1 MTPEE
6 EGAVLALAEEYS
18 NNNIEL
24 VKTKHWLLVALTS
37 HVSRELN
44 APEREVR
51 QVLKEKFFTESP
63 EQ

>member
-18 NNNIEL
+18 NNIEL

-44 APEREVR
+44 APKREVR